1 MPPLHQTSSHYV
13 LENVAE
19 RAQTVCE
26 RSGRSSNCLRSFY
39 ELHGRAQ
46 TGMVLQNFEPTQS
59 RIYDIIWPKLHV
71 LPPAQPVLRFFLG
84 RGRTF

>member
-1 MPPLHQTSSHYV
+1 MPCLYCLMLPSHQTSSHYV

-26 RSGRSSNCLRSFY
+26 RSGRSSNVLRSFY

-46 TGMVLQNFEPTQS
+46 TGRVLQNFEP
-59 RIYDIIWPKLHV
+59 
-71 LPPAQPVLRFFLG
+71 AQNFLAAIP
-84 RGRTF
+84 FCN